1 MPTSTTSSI
10 KRDRDRNVEHKCM
23 DAPERWAWHGMVD
36 VCDRCLAAEASGSS
50 FGWGQCHWADTA
62 GRHAC
67 PTSRETLRQQC
78 NRGHGKLGTAH
89 ASDLIGHA
97 STGWRVL
104 CTEETLHQRRVTEEG
119 AIVITG
125 RAWRGCG
132 HTTAGLTR
140 KSVGAKQR
148 CSNTTQKQG
157 NHRAITV
164 GSYETIHESTMI
176 SGRRVSACVWCEAT
190 ADSGAGV
197 VKHQRALEMKCW
209 FQEPKPKPSAQNTVT
224 RSKKSS
230 FGDLAHMS

>member
-1 MPTSTTSSI
+1 VSA
-10 KRDRDRNVEHKCM
+10 KCRRNESKAATCVRHKCASKQQPLGP
-23 DAPERWAWHGMVD
+23 DPCAKRA
-36 VCDRCLAAEASGSS
+36 CDIR
-50 FGWGQCHWADTA
+50 
-62 GRHAC
+62 
-67 PTSRETLRQQC
+67 
-78 NRGHGKLGTAH
+78 
-89 ASDLIGHA
+89 
-97 STGWRVL
+97 
-104 CTEETLHQRRVTEEG
+104 
-119 AIVITG
+119 G
-125 RAWRGCG
+125 RALMNRPPEVVWNTHYCYQCGCG

-176 SGRRVSACVWCEAT
+176 SGRRVSACVWCKAI
-190 ADSGAGV
+190 ADSGVGV

-230 FGDLAHMS
+230 FGDLAYVS